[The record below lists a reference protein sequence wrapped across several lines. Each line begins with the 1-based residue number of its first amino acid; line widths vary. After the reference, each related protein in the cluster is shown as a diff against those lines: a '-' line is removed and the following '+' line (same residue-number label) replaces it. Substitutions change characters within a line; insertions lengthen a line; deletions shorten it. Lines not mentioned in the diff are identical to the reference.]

1 MSAGEPSRQRHDH
14 EAGGRALLPFAAA
27 LPPLQPPAPHRP
39 GWGVH
44 MEGL

>member
-1 MSAGEPSRQRHDH
+1 MSAGEPSRQGHDH
-14 EAGGRALLPFAAA
+14 EAGGWALLPFAVA

-39 GWGVH
+39 GGGVH